1 MSRHQYSL
9 FEHHVHQGVVCIRDQ
24 LFFVDQLW
32 VFEDKRCNCLTDRSK
47 HYTTTHLLWWIC
59 TCCTQCFNS
68 IVTCSSTGLSASVSC
83 DCCITCCIAST
94 DLLGSLCSISEQCT
108 LQSCNASIIGLLL
121 CRFWWFLTVQGAL
134 ITWGLLDA
142 VSAWSLHPQ
151 LTHGFMPGFQV
162 FLASVVL
169 VLIFLFD
176 WGLWIFHSFL
186 LATGRTTN
194 EHVYRRNGPVAYLQ
208 HVPRKVSAFD
218 EGVVKNVRS
227 ICCAQGPGLYKLPP
241 RDELIEAAQIETVW
255 DNRYYSCCR

>member
-121 CRFWWFLTVQGAL
+121 L
-134 ITWGLLDA
+134 
-142 VSAWSLHPQ
+142 
-151 LTHGFMPGFQV
+151 QV
-162 FLASVVL
+162 LVVL
-169 VLIFLFD
+169 DCARGFD
-176 WGLWIFHSFL
+176 HMGLTRCSISMESASTVDTWLHAWLPSFF
-186 LATGRTTN
+186 GIRC
-194 EHVYRRNGPVAYLQ
+194 VGFDFPV
-208 HVPRKVSAFD
+208 
-218 EGVVKNVRS
+218 
-227 ICCAQGPGLYKLPP
+227 
-241 RDELIEAAQIETVW
+241 
-255 DNRYYSCCR
+255 